1 MWGSDKGTGRQ
12 EMAFV
17 QGTVSGMEGKSG
29 AHRRDKKLS
38 KNMAM
43 FLGII
48 VTVEIMIAG
57 AMVFNFDFK
66 GADVIALIFA
76 FMVLYSGVVA
86 MLTDK

>member
-1 MWGSDKGTGRQ
+1 MWGSEKSTGRR
-12 EMAFV
+12 EMAFA
-17 QGTVSGMEGKSG
+17 QGTVSGMTRKSG
-29 AHRRDKKLS
+29 SLRKGEKLS
-38 KNMAM
+38 RNMAM

-48 VTVEIMIAG
+48 LTAEIMIAG

>member
-1 MWGSDKGTGRQ
+1 MWGSEKSTGRR
-12 EMAFV
+12 EMAFA
-17 QGTVSGMEGKSG
+17 QGTVSGMTRKSG
-29 AHRRDKKLS
+29 AHRKGEKLS
-38 KNMAM
+38 RNMAM
-43 FLGII
+43 FLGINL
-48 VTVEIMIAG
+48 TAEIMIAG